1 MQMCAANSKVITRS
15 DTYVICKNKILSC
28 ISQDAYDFSWLGTRP
43 PTDVIF
49 KWNWYPKEWVEEHE
63 KDLGKNINWFMSQLS
78 RNSRGIPQP
87 MVQNWLWVIAGAS
100 MIPANQL
107 QKIVILAGGGQNG
120 KSLYTSLIRLCLGED
135 MFNESKIF
143 DSNPHDNKFWGED
156 LDHGILCVIDDL
168 NRVYNRDAFSYI
180 KGGVTGSDTVYIN
193 EKFKPKKRLEVL
205 PQIIACTN
213 FEFELYDKSEGMRR
227 RVKILPTEYHVDDSV
242 KDELLQ
248 WKLVLNTMDNAA
260 VAEYRMSES
269 AYGDKGPRVMKMH
282 TKEKGVLDSLDH
294 GSLAWFA
301 NKARYMYMD
310 WILGK
315 LKLEDTDDMREKL
328 ADTFSGGYDAELE
341 EFLKWYIVERREDI
355 WTKELYLEYQDWH
368 SEMATG
374 DQAMKEKIFS
384 MKLGKTINKL
394 AEKGYNVEM
403 RKAKND
409 KGMSLNRLF
418 VGKKEEEK

>member
-87 MVQNWLWVIAGAS
+87 MVQDWLWVIAGAS

-310 WILGK
+310 WMLGK

-341 EFLKWYIVERREDI
+341 EFLKWYIVERKEDI

>member
-1 MQMCAANSKVITRS
+1 MK
-15 DTYVICKNKILSC
+15 
-28 ISQDAYDFSWLGTRP
+28 
-43 PTDVIF
+43 
-49 KWNWYPKEWVEEHE
+49 
-63 KDLGKNINWFMSQLS
+63 QLRLCS
-78 RNSRGIPQP
+78 
-87 MVQNWLWVIAGAS
+87 IAT
-100 MIPANQL
+100 
-107 QKIVILAGGGQNG
+107 IVILAGGGQNG

-310 WILGK
+310 WMLGK

-341 EFLKWYIVERREDI
+341 EFLKWYIVERKEDI

-394 AEKGYNVEM
+394 K
-403 RKAKND
+403 
-409 KGMSLNRLF
+409 
-418 VGKKEEEK
+418 